1 MKIPSVVSASVVA
14 ACLNAVVAAMPV
26 QDPAPSEAT
35 SPAKVKEFVAALQ
48 GKKLEAFAARDPE
61 GDRRYVAALLVPGVQ
76 MLVVSAAH
84 GRPTDIEYY
93 IYRKEHM
100 NAYMDLNSSVL
111 STDRVFIEDALADGL
126 VAKPPKGLAPD
137 AITIAGKPQP
147 FDGLFADPKRRND
160 KRIPLADYTKAFT
173 EADQRYTKLI
183 DRLLVEIKRGS

>member
-1 MKIPSVVSASVVA
+1 MKLPFLVSASVVA
-14 ACLNAVVAAMPV
+14 ACLTTVVAAMPG
-26 QDPAPSEAT
+26 QDPAFPEAT

-48 GKKLEAFAARDPE
+48 AKKLEAFAARDPE

-93 IYRKEHM
+93 IYRNEHM

-111 STDRVFIEDALADGL
+111 STDKVFIEDALADGL
-126 VAKPPKGLAPD
+126 VAKPPKGLAAD

-160 KRIPLADYTKAFT
+160 KRMPLADYSKAFAD
-173 EADQRYTKLI
+173 ADQRYTRLL
-183 DRLLVEIKRGS
+183 DRLFAEIKRRS